1 MLSFWETQSFINY
14 DYLII
19 GGGIVGLSAAASLLE
34 AQPGASV
41 LVLERGLLPTGA
53 STKNA
58 GFACFG
64 SLTELLADLAV
75 MPADEVVALVEQ
87 RWRGLHQLRQRLGDA
102 RIGFEPLGGYELL
115 SDRELPALAHLDRVN
130 ELLAPIFAQPVFSV
144 LDQPVATFGF
154 NDQSVKSVIKN
165 ALEGQIN
172 TGQMMA
178 ALWQYVQQL
187 GARLLTGC
195 EVTALSADGQ
205 RVSVQV
211 RDPHTGEALGFA
223 AQQVGIC
230 TNAFT
235 SQLIPGLDIAPG
247 RGQVLITEPLPH
259 LKFRGA
265 FHLDEGYYYFRNVGD
280 RVLLGGGRNL
290 DFAGETT
297 THLAT
302 TERIMAALE
311 HLLRHTIL
319 PGQPFAVAQRW
330 AGIMAFGATKTP
342 IVQPWASSPR
352 VTLGVRMGGMG
363 VALGTLTGGEV
374 AGQMAR
380 SFA

>member
-1 MLSFWETQSFINY
+1 MLSFWETQSFVHY

-19 GGGIVGLSAAASLLE
+19 GGGIVGLSAAAALLE
-34 AQPGASV
+34 AQPRASV

-64 SLTELLADLAV
+64 SLTELLADLATGTE
-75 MPADEVVALVEQ
+75 DQVVALVEQ

-115 SDRELPALAHLDRVN
+115 STAELPALDHLDRVN
-130 ELLAPIFAQPVFSV
+130 ALLRPIFAQSVYQTCAELIPVF
-144 LDQPVATFGF
+144 GF
-154 NDQSVKSVIKN
+154 SPLTVKSVIMN
-165 ALEGQIN
+165 GLEGQID
-172 TGQMMA
+172 TGQMMN
-178 ALWQYVQQL
+178 ALWQYVQHL

-195 EVTALSADGQ
+195 AVTALEDAGE
-205 RVSVQV
+205 RVRVHV
-211 RDPHTGEALGFA
+211 RDSLTGEAASFTA
-223 AQQVGIC
+223 RQVGLC

-235 SQLIPGLDIAPG
+235 GQLVPGLDIAPG
-247 RGQVLITEPLPH
+247 RGQVLITEPLPG
-259 LKFRGA
+259 LRFRGA

-297 THLAT
+297 TELAINAP
-302 TERIMAALE
+302 IMAALE
-311 HLLRHTIL
+311 DLLRHTIL
-319 PGQPFAVAQRW
+319 PGQPFQIAQRW
-330 AGIMAFGATKTP
+330 AGIMAFGATKQP
-342 IVQPWASSPR
+342 IVQPWAGSPR

-363 VALGTLTGGEV
+363 VALGTLTGAEV
-374 AGQMAR
+374 AVRMGQD
-380 SFA
+380 